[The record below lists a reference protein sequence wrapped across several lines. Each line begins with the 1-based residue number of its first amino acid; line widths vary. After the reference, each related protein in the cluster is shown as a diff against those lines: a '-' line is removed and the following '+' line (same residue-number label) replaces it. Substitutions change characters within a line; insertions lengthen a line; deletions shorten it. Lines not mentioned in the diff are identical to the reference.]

1 VEEKKTMKKTAC
13 ALLVFLAAF
22 SGIFAQQKPRQ
33 GESSVTFMFRSGMT
47 SAGGG
52 GVGLFVDGKKAAT
65 MTGSTAKFIIPD
77 GEHTIHA
84 ETSGKKSNAVKI
96 TAASHDLVF
105 TINTGLLSV
114 KIEKTKEEKLK
125 DYQMEKSAVAAA
137 PAAAPAPAAPP
148 APARRPLSADDIE
161 DAIHKAGALF
171 IRSLEKNST
180 VAIIS
185 VSARDEDLAE
195 FIIDELAFVL
205 VDSGQFKVVDRNSLD
220 VIKNEQQ
227 FQISG
232 EVDDNSAVS
241 IGNMLGANIVIT
253 GTIGGTESARRLR
266 MKALDVK
273 TAEILAMASERY

>member
-1 VEEKKTMKKTAC
+1 MKKTVC
-13 ALLVFLAAF
+13 ALLVLLAAF

-47 SAGGG
+47 STGGG
-52 GVGLFVDGKKAAT
+52 GIGVFVDGRKVAT
-65 MTGSTAKFIIPD
+65 MTASTTKFIIPD

-84 ETSGKKSNAVKI
+84 ETSGHKKSNAVKI
-96 TAASHDLVF
+96 TAAAHDFIF
-105 TINTGLLSV
+105 TVTTGVLSM

-125 DYQMEKSAVAAA
+125 DYQMDTSAVAAVPA
-137 PAAAPAPAAPP
+137 PAAAVPATG
-148 APARRPLSADDIE
+148 PARRPLLAGDVE
-161 DAIHKAGALF
+161 DAIHKAGAVF
-171 IRSLEKNST
+171 IQSLEKNST
-180 VAIIS
+180 VAILS
-185 VSARDEDLAE
+185 VSAQDEDLAE

-205 VDSGQFKVVDRNSLD
+205 VGSGRFKVVDRTSLD

-232 EVDDNSAVS
+232 DVDDNSAVS

-253 GTIGGTESARRLR
+253 GTIGGAEGARRLR

>member
-1 VEEKKTMKKTAC
+1 MKKAVC
-13 ALLVFLAAF
+13 ALLVLLAAF
-22 SGIFAQQKPRQ
+22 SGVFAQQKPRQ
-33 GESSVTFMFRSGMT
+33 GESSVTVMFRSSMT

-52 GVGLFVDGKKAAT
+52 GIGIFVDGKKAAT
-65 MTGSTAKFIIPD
+65 ITTSTTKFIIPD
-77 GEHTIHA
+77 GEHTVHA
-84 ETSGKKSNAVKI
+84 ETSGHKKSNAVKI
-96 TAASHDLVF
+96 TAAGHDLVF
-105 TINTGLLSV
+105 AITTSLVSMKL
-114 KIEKTKEEKLK
+114 EKTKEEKLK
-125 DYQMEKSAVAAA
+125 DYQMDKSAAAA
-137 PAAAPAPAAPP
+137 VPAGAPAHTS

-161 DAIHKAGALF
+161 DAIYKAGAVF
-171 IRSLEKNST
+171 IQSLEKNST

-185 VSARDEDLAE
+185 VSAQDKDLAE

-232 EVDDNSAVS
+232 DVDDNSAVS

-253 GTIGGTESARRLR
+253 GTIGGAEGARRLR